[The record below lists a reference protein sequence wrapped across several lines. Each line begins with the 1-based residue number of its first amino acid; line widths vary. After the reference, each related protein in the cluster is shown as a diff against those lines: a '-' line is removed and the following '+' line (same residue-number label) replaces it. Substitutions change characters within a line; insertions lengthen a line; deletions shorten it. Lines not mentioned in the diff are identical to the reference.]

1 MFRIIII
8 FIILNIYNPASS
20 AVKEMIISQMKITS
34 NLSFNFTQTIDNKSE
49 KGKCIIKYP
58 KKIYC
63 KYDGVNKKIIVSN
76 GKSLV
81 IKIANQNNYNFYSL
95 NRTPLEYLLDKNYLI
110 SKIKSLEPREI
121 DKKYLN
127 FTILERNNE
136 LNIFFDKENFNLIG
150 WQIEDIFQNLSI
162 TFIHS
167 VKINQNVDENIF
179 TLPKNN

>member
-95 NRTPLEYLLDKNYLI
+95 
-110 SKIKSLEPREI
+110 
-121 DKKYLN
+121 
-127 FTILERNNE
+127 
-136 LNIFFDKENFNLIG
+136 IG
-150 WQIEDIFQNLSI
+150 RL
-162 TFIHS
+162 
-167 VKINQNVDENIF
+167 
-179 TLPKNN
+179 